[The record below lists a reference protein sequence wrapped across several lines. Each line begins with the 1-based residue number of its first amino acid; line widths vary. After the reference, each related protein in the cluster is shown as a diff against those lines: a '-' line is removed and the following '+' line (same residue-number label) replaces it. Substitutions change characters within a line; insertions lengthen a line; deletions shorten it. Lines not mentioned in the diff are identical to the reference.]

1 MNLKAKAVF
10 SGKNFAV
17 FETALVAKL
26 LVGAEAAANVVLGEA
41 DANCPR
47 GETGDLAA
55 SGKVTLTAMV
65 KSQHVTSYVS
75 YDAPYAAFVEF
86 GTGTRGRGT
95 YPYALPQTGVLIT
108 GAWIYAYRDGTW
120 VGFHAR
126 PYLRPAL
133 DSGRAGALDAFK
145 ACLAV

>member
-1 MNLKAKAVF
+1 MNLKATAVF
-10 SGKNFAV
+10 TGKNFAV
-17 FETALVAKL
+17 FETALVTKL

-55 SGKVTLTAMV
+55 SGKVTLATMV

-75 YDAPYAAFVEF
+75 YDAAYAAFLEF
-86 GTGTRGRGT
+86 GTGNMGRGT
-95 YPYALPQTGVLIT
+95 YPYDLPQTGVPIT
-108 GAWIYAYRDGTW
+108 GSWIYDYKQQNWHGMRSQA
-120 VGFHAR
+120 F
-126 PYLRPAL
+126 LRPAL
-133 DSGRAGALDAFK
+133 DTGRAGALDAFK

>member
-17 FETALVAKL
+17 IETALVAKL

-41 DANCPR
+41 DVNCPR
-47 GETGDLAA
+47 GETGELAA
-55 SGKVTLTAMV
+55 SGKVTVATMV
-65 KSQHVTSYVS
+65 KSQRVTSYVS
-75 YDAPYAAFVEF
+75 YDAAYAAFVEF
-86 GTGTRGRGT
+86 GTGNMGRGT
-95 YPYALPQTGVLIT
+95 YPYDLPQTGVPIT
-108 GAWIYAYRDGTW
+108 GNWIYAYRDGTW

-145 ACLAV
+145 ACLSV

>member
-41 DANCPR
+41 DVNCPR

-55 SGKVTLTAMV
+55 SGKVTVATMV
-65 KSQHVTSYVS
+65 KSQRVTSYVS
-75 YDAPYAAFVEF
+75 YDAAYAAFVEF
-86 GTGTRGRGT
+86 GVGLRGQGT
-95 YPYALPQTGVLIT
+95 YPYALPQTGVPIT
-108 GAWIYAYRDGTW
+108 GSWQYDYRHVGW
-120 VGFHAR
+120 KGFHAQAF
-126 PYLRPAL
+126 LRPAL
-133 DSGRAGALDAFK
+133 DTGRAGALDAFK
-145 ACLAV
+145 ACLSV